1 MTVELKD
8 EDDTC
13 PNPALY
19 QPHLPI
25 LQDTHRMKQL
35 EKTYGHYFQDEE
47 QFEAFAMLPLTD
59 AQRPGLIR
67 SMIAEAKMSDTH
79 CKDAPQE

>member
-1 MTVELKD
+1 MTMENKD
-8 EDDTC
+8 DEEA

-35 EKTYGHYFQDEE
+35 EKKYGHYFPEIE
-47 QFEAFAMLPLTD
+47 QFEAFAMLPVSD
-59 AQRPGLIR
+59 AQRPALIQ
-67 SMIAEAKMSDTH
+67 SMITDTKNM
-79 CKDAPQE
+79 CTRE